1 MNSRRRPLVIGITG
15 NIAAGKS
22 TVMRLLADRGA
33 TTIDMD
39 LVTRDALRS
48 NGAGFRPVV
57 ERFGRGILDD
67 GGEIDRA
74 RLGRMVF
81 GDPEN
86 LRDLEQILH
95 PIVGGIGR
103 TLVEEADT
111 DMVVIEAIKMLEGG
125 RSREL
130 CDQIWVVA
138 SDEAMQLERLRASR
152 GMSEQDGR
160 QRLASQS
167 SQEWKIQQADRV
179 ITNIGSMQ
187 DLERQVDELWQSVV
201 MAESS

>member
-48 NGAGFRPVV
+48 TGAGFGPVV
-57 ERFGRGILDD
+57 ERFGQEILDD

-95 PIVGGIGR
+95 PIVGRIGR
-103 TLVEEADT
+103 ALVEAADT
-111 DMVVIEAIKMLEGG
+111 DVVVIEAIKMLEGG

-138 SDEAMQLERLRASR
+138 SDEALQLARLQETR
-152 GMSEQDGR
+152 GMSERDGR

-179 ITNIGSMQ
+179 IANTGSMQ
-187 DLERQVDELWQSVV
+187 DLERRVDELWQSVV
-201 MAESS
+201 KAEAS

>member
-39 LVTRDALRS
+39 LVTRGALRS
-48 NGAGFRPVV
+48 TGAGFGPVV

-67 GGEIDRA
+67 TGEIDRA

-81 GDPEN
+81 ADPAN

-95 PIVGGIGR
+95 PIVGRIGR
-103 TLVEEADT
+103 TLVAEADT
-111 DMVVIEAIKMLEGG
+111 DVVVIEAIKMLEGG

-130 CDQIWVVA
+130 CDRIWVVA
-138 SDEAMQLERLRASR
+138 SDEALQLARLRETR
-152 GMSEQDGR
+152 GMSEQDGLA
-160 QRLASQS
+160 RLANQS

-179 ITNIGSMQ
+179 IFNTGSMQ
-187 DLERQVDELWQSVV
+187 DLERQVDQLWRSVV
-201 MAESS
+201 EAESS

>member
-48 NGAGFRPVV
+48 TGAGFGPVV
-57 ERFGRGILDD
+57 ERFGQEILDD

-95 PIVGGIGR
+95 PIVGRIGR
-103 TLVEEADT
+103 ALVEAADT
-111 DMVVIEAIKMLEGG
+111 DVVVIEAIKMLEGG

-179 ITNIGSMQ
+179 ITNTGSMQ
-187 DLERQVDELWQSVV
+187 DLERQVDELWLSVIK
-201 MAESS
+201 AASS

>member
-1 MNSRRRPLVIGITG
+1 MTSRQRPLVIGITG

-39 LVTRDALRS
+39 LVTRGALRS
-48 NGAGFRPVV
+48 DGAGFGPVV
-57 ERFGRGILDD
+57 ERFGREILDD
-67 GGEIDRA
+67 SGEIDRA

-81 GDPEN
+81 GDSGN
-86 LRDLEQILH
+86 LRELERILH
-95 PIVGGIGR
+95 PIVGRIGR
-103 TLVEEADT
+103 ALVEAADT
-111 DMVVIEAIKMLEGG
+111 DVVVIEAIKMLEGG

-138 SDEAMQLERLRASR
+138 SDEALQLERLQATR

-167 SQEWKIQQADRV
+167 SQEWKMQQADRV
-179 ITNIGSMQ
+179 IINTGSIQ
-187 DLERQVDELWQSVV
+187 DLEQQVDELWRSVV
-201 MAESS
+201 EVELS

>member
-1 MNSRRRPLVIGITG
+1 MNSRRHPLVIGITG

-48 NGAGFRPVV
+48 DGAGFGPVV

-103 TLVEEADT
+103 ALVEAADT
-111 DMVVIEAIKMLEGG
+111 DVVVIEAIKMLEGG

-138 SDEAMQLERLRASR
+138 SDEALQLARLREMR

-179 ITNIGSMQ
+179 ITNTGSMQ
-187 DLERQVDELWQSVV
+187 DLERQIDELWQSVV
-201 MAESS
+201 KAVSS

>member
-1 MNSRRRPLVIGITG
+1 
-15 NIAAGKS
+15 
-22 TVMRLLADRGA
+22 MRLLADRGA

-39 LVTRDALRS
+39 LVTRDTLRS
-48 NGAGFRPVV
+48 NGAGFGPVV

-67 GGEIDRA
+67 SGEIDRV

-86 LRDLEQILH
+86 LRELERILH

-103 TLVEEADT
+103 ALVEEADT
-111 DMVVIEAIKMLEGG
+111 DVVVIEAIKMLEGG

-130 CDQIWVVA
+130 CDQIWVVVA
-138 SDEAMQLERLRASR
+138 DEALQLARLRETR

-179 ITNIGSMQ
+179 ITNTGSMD
-187 DLERQVDELWQSVV
+187 DLEQKVDELWLS
-201 MAESS
+201 AIKAASS

>member
-1 MNSRRRPLVIGITG
+1 
-15 NIAAGKS
+15 
-22 TVMRLLADRGA
+22 
-33 TTIDMD
+33 MD
-39 LVTRDALRS
+39 LVTRGALRS
-48 NGAGFRPVV
+48 DGAGFGPVV
-57 ERFGRGILDD
+57 ERFGREILD
-67 GGEIDRA
+67 GSGEIDRA

-81 GDPEN
+81 GNPKN
-86 LRDLEQILH
+86 LSELERILH

-103 TLVEEADT
+103 TLVEKADT
-111 DMVVIEAIKMLEGG
+111 DVVVIEAIKMLEGG

-138 SDEAMQLERLRASR
+138 SDEALQLERLQATR

-179 ITNIGSMQ
+179 ITNTGSMQ
-187 DLERQVDELWQSVV
+187 DLEQQVDELWQSIVE
-201 MAESS
+201 AESS

>member
-48 NGAGFRPVV
+48 DGAGFGPVV
-57 ERFGRGILDD
+57 ERFGRGILNDS
-67 GGEIDRA
+67 GEIDRA

-81 GDPEN
+81 GEPEN

-95 PIVGGIGR
+95 PIVGRIGR
-103 TLVEEADT
+103 ALVEAANT
-111 DMVVIEAIKMLEGG
+111 DVVVIEAIKMLEGG

-138 SDEAMQLERLRASR
+138 SDEALQLARLRETR

-179 ITNIGSMQ
+179 ITNTGSMQ

-201 MAESS
+201 KAVSS

>member
-1 MNSRRRPLVIGITG
+1 MTSRKHPLVIGITG

-39 LVTRDALRS
+39 LVTRGALQS
-48 NGAGFRPVV
+48 NGAGFGPVV
-57 ERFGRGILDD
+57 ERFGQGILDD

-74 RLGRMVF
+74 RLGRIVF
-81 GDPEN
+81 GEPGN
-86 LRDLEQILH
+86 LRDLEGILH
-95 PIVGGIGR
+95 PIVGRIAR
-103 TLVEEADT
+103 TLMEAADT
-111 DMVVIEAIKMLEGG
+111 DVVVIEAIKMLEGG

-130 CDQIWVVA
+130 CDRIWVVA
-138 SDEAMQLERLRASR
+138 SDEDLQLARLQETR

-160 QRLASQS
+160 QRLVSQS
-167 SQEWKIQQADRV
+167 SQEWKIQQANRV
-179 ITNIGSMQ
+179 ITNTGSMA

-201 MAESS
+201 EAELS

>member
-1 MNSRRRPLVIGITG
+1 MKSRRRPLVIGITG

-48 NGAGFRPVV
+48 NGAGFGPVV
-57 ERFGRGILDD
+57 ERFGREILDD
-67 GGEIDRA
+67 TGEIDRA

-81 GDPEN
+81 ADPAN

-95 PIVGGIGR
+95 PIVGRIGR

-111 DMVVIEAIKMLEGG
+111 DVVVIEAIKMLEGG
-125 RSREL
+125 RSRSCATRSGL
-130 CDQIWVVA
+130 
-138 SDEAMQLERLRASR
+138 SR
-152 GMSEQDGR
+152 RMKHCNWRDCR
-160 QRLASQS
+160 R
-167 SQEWKIQQADRV
+167 RV
-179 ITNIGSMQ
+179 G
-187 DLERQVDELWQSVV
+187 
-201 MAESS
+201 

>member
-1 MNSRRRPLVIGITG
+1 MTSRRRPLVIGITG

-22 TVMRLLADRGA
+22 TVMQLLADRGA

-39 LVTRDALRS
+39 LVTRGALRS
-48 NGAGFRPVV
+48 DGAGFGPVV
-57 ERFGRGILDD
+57 ERFGREILDD
-67 GGEIDRA
+67 SGEIDRA

-81 GDPEN
+81 GDPGN
-86 LRDLEQILH
+86 LRELERILH
-95 PIVGGIGR
+95 PIVGRIGR
-103 TLVEEADT
+103 VLVEEADT
-111 DMVVIEAIKMLEGG
+111 DVVVIEAIKMLEGG

-138 SDEAMQLERLRASR
+138 SDKALQLERLQATR

-167 SQEWKIQQADRV
+167 SQEWKMQQADRV
-179 ITNIGSMQ
+179 IFNTGSMQ
-187 DLERQVDELWQSVV
+187 DLEWQVDELWQFVV
-201 MAESS
+201 EVESS

>member
-48 NGAGFRPVV
+48 HGAGFGPVV

-67 GGEIDRA
+67 AGEIDRA

-95 PIVGGIGR
+95 PIVGRIGR
-103 TLVEEADT
+103 TLVEAADT
-111 DMVVIEAIKMLEGG
+111 DVVVIEAIKMLEGG

-138 SDEAMQLERLRASR
+138 SDEAVQLERLRASR

-179 ITNIGSMQ
+179 IFNTGSIQ
-187 DLERQVDELWQSVV
+187 DLERQVDELWLSVV
-201 MAESS
+201 KAESS

>member
-48 NGAGFRPVV
+48 NGAGFGPVV
-57 ERFGRGILDD
+57 ERFGRGILDYT
-67 GGEIDRA
+67 GEIDRA

-111 DMVVIEAIKMLEGG
+111 DVVVIEAIKMLEGG

-138 SDEAMQLERLRASR
+138 SDEAMQLARLQETR

-167 SQEWKIQQADRV
+167 SQEWKIQQADQV

>member
-1 MNSRRRPLVIGITG
+1 MNSQRRPLVIGITG

-33 TTIDMD
+33 TTVDMD

-48 NGAGFRPVV
+48 NGAGFGPVL

-67 GGEIDRA
+67 SGEIDRA
-74 RLGRMVF
+74 RLGRLVF
-81 GDPEN
+81 GNPEN
-86 LRDLEQILH
+86 LHDLEQILH
-95 PIVGGIGR
+95 PIVVGIGR
-103 TLVEEADT
+103 ALVEAADT
-111 DMVVIEAIKMLEGG
+111 DVVVIEAIKMLESG

-160 QRLASQS
+160 QRLSSQS
-167 SQEWKIQQADRV
+167 SQEWKIQQADQV
-179 ITNIGSMQ
+179 ITNTGSMQ
-187 DLERQVDELWQSVV
+187 RQVDELWLSVV
-201 MAESS
+201 KAESS

>member
-1 MNSRRRPLVIGITG
+1 MIGITG

-22 TVMRLLADRGA
+22 TVMRLLVAPRA
-33 TTIDMD
+33 TTIAMD
-39 LVTRDALRS
+39 LVTRDAMRS
-48 NGAGFRPVV
+48 NGVGFGPVA

-81 GDPEN
+81 GDPKN
-86 LRDLEQILH
+86 LRDLEHILH

-103 TLVEEADT
+103 ALVEAADT
-111 DMVVIEAIKMLEGG
+111 DVVVIEAIKMLEGG

-138 SDEAMQLERLRASR
+138 SDEALQLARLQETR
-152 GMSEQDGR
+152 GMSERDGR
-160 QRLASQS
+160 QRYPASTGVAS
-167 SQEWKIQQADRV
+167 
-179 ITNIGSMQ
+179 
-187 DLERQVDELWQSVV
+187 
-201 MAESS
+201 